1 MTSELAPLR
10 RAHELLAADQSVD
23 DIVRNLNVLFGLDFV
38 DAMAAVAAVILLD
51 ERGLRVPDEPRPLRR
66 ALAL

>member
-1 MTSELAPLR
+1 MTLDLAPLR
-10 RAHELLAADQSVD
+10 RAHELLAAAEPVD
-23 DIVRNLNVLFGLDFV
+23 DILRNLQMLFGLDYV